1 MAFKI
6 YQTDDGRVPSIE
18 YLPAGTITP
27 KVGMA
32 LTQSSGKLAIATG
45 TTAPTYISM
54 CERETACTDGEV
66 IPVLR
71 VLPDMVFE
79 TTFSASASSVKL
91 GDKVTLHASSG
102 LEVTATTTSGVAE
115 VVYMDG
121 TTSGSMCRV
130 RFAGQAASV

>member
-121 TTSGSMCRV
+121 TASGSMCRV
-130 RFAGQAASV
+130 RFAGQAAGV